1 MSRKILVTG
10 ATGFIGSRLVR
21 KLLGGGDDV
30 YALVRK
36 SSNLELFSDIA
47 GKIHFVE
54 GDVTVA
60 GSLRSAFEGM
70 DQVYHSAGYTYMG
83 GANGKTGLLHSIN
96 VDGTRNVMQA
106 ALEQKVSRVVH
117 VSSITAVGI
126 AGRSGKPCDESCRWN
141 FDEVGLYY
149 AETKRQ
155 SEEEVGRAVREGLDC
170 VIVNPAFVFGAGD
183 VNFNAGRL
191 IKDVYHKKM
200 PFYPLGGVC
209 VVDVEIVVE
218 AIIRAMEVGRT
229 GERYILG
236 GDNVT
241 YKQLANII
249 AGVTGTRMFMMPLP
263 YPVAKVLHNLLVLL
277 HTKNRVSKLFNPT
290 MFRVAS
296 EFLYFSSEKAVREL
310 GMRSEPIEKSVHRA
324 FDWYKKE
331 GLL

>member
-1 MSRKILVTG
+1 MPKKILITG
-10 ATGFIGSRLVR
+10 GTGFIGSRLVR
-21 KLLGGGDDV
+21 RLLTEDNEV

-47 GKIHFVE
+47 DRVHLVE
-54 GDVTVA
+54 GDITNLD
-60 GSLRSAFEGM
+60 SLLRSFEGM

-83 GANGKTGLLHSIN
+83 GTNGKGALLQAIN

-106 ALEQKVSRVVH
+106 AIEKGVSRVVH

-126 AGRSGKPCDESCRWN
+126 SGKHGNPCDESCRWN
-141 FDEVGLYY
+141 FDLVGLYY
-149 AETKRQ
+149 AETKRL
-155 SEEEVGRAVREGLDC
+155 SEVEVKKAVEKGLDC

-191 IKDVYHKKM
+191 IKDVYHKSM
-200 PFYPLGGVC
+200 PFYPLGGIC
-209 VVDVEIVVE
+209 VVDVEIVVD
-218 AIIRAMEVGRT
+218 AVIRAMDVGRT

-236 GDNVT
+236 GDNLT
-241 YKQLANII
+241 YKELADII
-249 AGVTGTRMFMMPLP
+249 SRVTGTRKFMLPLP
-263 YPVAKVLHNLLVLL
+263 YPLAKFLHDLLVTL
-277 HTKNRVSKLFNPT
+277 HLKNRVSKLFNPM

-296 EFLYFSSEKAVREL
+296 EFLYFSSEKAIRKL
-310 GMRSEPIEKSVHRA
+310 GMKTEPIEHSIQRA

>member
-1 MSRKILVTG
+1 MPKKILVTG
-10 ATGFIGSRLVR
+10 ATGFIGSRLLR
-21 KLLGGGDDV
+21 KLLQGDNDI

-36 SSNLELFSDIA
+36 SSNLELFADIA
-47 GKIHFVE
+47 DKVHLVE
-54 GDVTVA
+54 GDITIA
-60 GSLRSAFEGM
+60 DSLRKALEGM

-83 GANGKTGLLHSIN
+83 GANGKTGLLHAIN
-96 VDGTRNVMQA
+96 VDGTRNVVEA
-106 ALEQKVSRVVH
+106 SLEQQVKRVVH
-117 VSSITAVGI
+117 VSSITAVGV
-126 AGRSGKPCDESCRWN
+126 AAKNGNPCDESSPWN
-141 FDEVGLYY
+141 FDGLGLLY
-149 AETKRQ
+149 AETKRRAEQ
-155 SEEEVGRAVREGLDC
+155 EVIRVVEKGLDC

-191 IKDVYHKKM
+191 IKDVYQKKI

-218 AIIRAMEVGRT
+218 AVIRAMEVGRT

-236 GDNVT
+236 GDNLT
-241 YKQLANII
+241 YKELGEII
-249 AGVTGTRMFMMPLP
+249 SRVTGTRMFMLPLP
-263 YPVAKVLHNLLVLL
+263 YPVAKILHHLLVLL

-310 GMRSEPIEKSVHRA
+310 GLRYEPIEQSIQRA

>member
-21 KLLGGGDDV
+21 KLLERGDDV

-36 SSNLELFSDIA
+36 RSSLDVLSDVA
-47 GKIHFVE
+47 GKVHCVE
-54 GDVTVA
+54 GDVTNPD
-60 GSLRSAFEGM
+60 SLLRAFEGM

-83 GANGKTGLLHSIN
+83 GANGKAGLLHSIN
-96 VDGTRNVMQA
+96 VVGTRNVMQA

-126 AGRSGKPCDESCRWN
+126 AKKRSKPCDESCGWN
-141 FDEVGLYY
+141 FGDVGLYY
-149 AETKRQ
+149 AETKIKG
-155 SEEEVGRAVREGLDC
+155 EEEVKKAVEKGLDC

-183 VNFNAGRL
+183 VNFNAGR
-191 IKDVYHKKM
+191 IITDVYHKRM
-200 PFYPLGGVC
+200 PFYPLGGIC

-236 GDNVT
+236 GDNLT
-241 YKQLANII
+241 YKELAVII
-249 AGVTGTRMFMMPLP
+249 SKVTGTRKFMLPLP
-263 YPVAKVLHNLLVLL
+263 FPVAKILHDLLILF
-277 HTKNRVSKLFNPT
+277 HSKNRVSKLFNPT

-310 GMRSEPIEKSVHRA
+310 GMKSEPIEKSIQRA

>member
-1 MSRKILVTG
+1 MPKKILVTG

-21 KLLGGGDDV
+21 KLLAGNNSV

-47 GKIHFVE
+47 DKINFVE

-60 GSLRSAFEGM
+60 DSLRSAFDGM
-70 DQVYHSAGYTYMG
+70 DHIYHSAGYTYMG
-83 GANGKTGLLHSIN
+83 GANGKAGLLHSIN
-96 VDGTRNVMQA
+96 VEGTRNVMQA
-106 ALEQKVSRVVH
+106 ALDKQVSRVVH

-126 AGRSGKPCDESCRWN
+126 STKNGKPCDESSLWN
-141 FDEVGLYY
+141 FDGIGLLY

-155 SEEEVGRAVREGLDC
+155 SEVEVKKAVEKGLDC

-183 VNFNAGRL
+183 LNFNAGRL

-241 YKQLANII
+241 FKELADII
-249 AGVTGTRMFMMPLP
+249 SRVTGTRIFMMPLP
-263 YPVAKVLHNLLVLL
+263 YSVAKVLHNLLVVL

-310 GMRSEPIEKSVHRA
+310 GMRTEPIEFSIRRA
-324 FDWYKKE
+324 FEWYKEE

>member
-1 MSRKILVTG
+1 MVTG

-21 KLLGGGDDV
+21 KLLAGDDEV

-36 SSNLELFSDIA
+36 SSNIELFSDIA
-47 GKIHFVE
+47 DKVHFVK
-54 GDVTVA
+54 GDITIA
-60 GSLRSAFEGM
+60 DTLRKAFDGI

-83 GANGKTGLLHSIN
+83 GSHGKAGLLHSIN
-96 VDGTRNVMQA
+96 IDGTRNVMQA
-106 ALEQKVSRVVH
+106 ALEKQIDRVVH

-126 AGRSGKPCDESCRWN
+126 SDKHGEPCDESCRWN
-141 FDEVGLYY
+141 FDGIGLLY

-155 SEEEVGRAVREGLDC
+155 SEEEVRKAVEKGLDC
-170 VIVNPAFVFGAGD
+170 VVVNPAFVFGAGD

-191 IKDVYHKKM
+191 IKDLYHKKV

-218 AIIRAMEVGRT
+218 AIIRAMEAGRT

-241 YKQLANII
+241 FRKLAHII
-249 AGVTGTRMFMMPLP
+249 SRVTGTRVFMMPLP
-263 YPVAKVLHNLLVLL
+263 YPAAKVLHNLLVFL

-296 EFLYFSSEKAVREL
+296 EFLYFSSEKAIREL
-310 GMRSEPIEKSVHRA
+310 GMRTEPIEHSIQRA
-324 FDWYKKE
+324 FEWYKKE

>member
-1 MSRKILVTG
+1 MSQKILVTG
-10 ATGFIGSRLVR
+10 ATGFIGSRLLR
-21 KLLGGGDDV
+21 KLLTGDNDV
-30 YALVRK
+30 HALVRK

-47 GKIHFVE
+47 DRIHLVE
-54 GDVTVA
+54 GDITA
-60 GSLRSAFEGM
+60 LDTLERAFRGM

-83 GANGKTGLLHSIN
+83 GGNGKDGLLYSIN

-106 ALEQKVSRVVH
+106 ALKTEVSRVVH
-117 VSSITAVGI
+117 VSSITAVGM
-126 AGRSGKPCDESCRWN
+126 SQKHGKLLDEASPWN
-141 FDEVGLYY
+141 FDDIGLRY
-149 AETKRQ
+149 AETKLLA
-155 SEEEVGRAVREGLDC
+155 EIEVRKAVDKGLNC

-218 AIIRAMEVGRT
+218 AVIRAMEVGRT

-236 GDNVT
+236 GDNLT
-241 YKQLANII
+241 FKELADII
-249 AGVTGTRMFMMPLP
+249 SGVTGTRMFMMPLP
-263 YPVAKVLHNLLVLL
+263 YPLAKVLHSLLVLL
-277 HTKNRVSKLFNPT
+277 HSKNRVSKLFNPT

-296 EFLYFSSEKAVREL
+296 EFLYFSSEKAIREL
-310 GMRSEPIEKSVHRA
+310 DMRTEPIEHSIKRA

-331 GLL
+331 RLL

>member
-1 MSRKILVTG
+1 VSRKILVTG

-21 KLLGGGDDV
+21 KLLSGGDEV

-36 SSNLELFSDIA
+36 SSNLELFSDVA
-47 GKIHFVE
+47 GKVHIVE
-54 GDVTVA
+54 GDITNVD
-60 GSLRSAFEGM
+60 SLQDAFEGM

-83 GANGKTGLLHSIN
+83 GSNGKVGLLRSIN

-106 ALEQKVSRVVH
+106 ALNKQVGRVVH

-126 AGRSGKPCDESCRWN
+126 SKKNDPPCNESSEWN
-141 FDEVGLYY
+141 FDKVGLYY

-155 SEEEVGRAVREGLDC
+155 AEIEVRKAVEKGLDC
-170 VIVNPAFVFGAGD
+170 VIVNPAYVFGAGD

-191 IKDVYHKKM
+191 IKDAYHKKM

-218 AIIRAMEVGRT
+218 AVVRAMEVGRT

-241 YKQLANII
+241 YKELANII
-249 AGVTGTRMFMMPLP
+249 SRVTGRPMFMVPLP
-263 YPVAKVLHNLLVLL
+263 FFVTKFLHALLVML
-277 HTKNRVSKLFNPT
+277 HFKNRVSKLFNPT

-296 EFLYFSSEKAVREL
+296 EFLYFSSEKAIREL
-310 GMRSEPIEKSVHRA
+310 DMRTEPIEHSIRRA
-324 FDWYKKE
+324 FNWYKEE